1 MFPQKIGRYDVKAEL
16 GRGGM
21 ATVYRAFDPRFKR
34 EVAIKVLPREFLHD
48 PQFRVRFE
56 REAQTIAAL
65 EHSAIVPVY
74 DFGEDAESGQLYIVM
89 RLMTGGSL
97 ADRLAVGPIPL
108 LEAAR
113 IFHQLASAL
122 DKAHA
127 KGIIHRDL
135 KPGNILFDAD
145 DNPYIADFGI
155 VKLTEASA
163 SFTGSG
169 VVGTPAYMSP
179 EQARGD
185 RGLDG
190 RSDIYTLGAILFQ
203 MLTGKLPYEADTP
216 MGIAIKHITE
226 PPPHILETK
235 PDLPPACEGLIQK
248 AMAKNRD
255 ERFSTANGLAEALA
269 TTAAGAPAG
278 AVPLAP
284 TVQIQ
289 PAFRLRRW
297 RWIIVGMIGLAILTV
312 GALLWLN
319 RSPTKQV
326 AGGLGIPTTA
336 FTQVPLTAAPTRL
349 PITPPMQ
356 TPTSTSTEPSTATST
371 PTTRPTRTPIPK
383 PAWVTDFAEPILA
396 AIANQTPDFQDDFS
410 KRTANWT
417 QVSWCDPS
425 RAKYVDGT
433 LVITP
438 LQGCDMNLNNLWYS
452 DFVAEV
458 EGRFLSGYSQ
468 NSYWSLGFRLTENAD
483 DKVGFQYDGWLW
495 GHSDYNSE
503 VRGHS
508 AGSTNRL
515 LVIARG
521 SQIAFYVN
529 DNPAFF
535 WTNATPRR
543 GTFNLGVW
551 NSQWGTDTAVS
562 FDNFKVWDISDI
574 SLEATPTP

>member
-1 MFPQKIGRYDVKAEL
+1 MLPQKIGRYEIKAEL

-34 EVAIKVLPREFLHD
+34 DVAIKVLPREFLHD
-48 PQFRVRFE
+48 PQFRIRFE

-97 ADRLAVGPIPL
+97 ADRLERGPIPL

-155 VKLTEASA
+155 VKLTEATA
-163 SFTGSG
+163 TFTGSG

-179 EQARGD
+179 EQARGE

-226 PPPHILETK
+226 PPPHILESK

-255 ERFSTANGLAEALA
+255 ERFSTANGLAEAL
-269 TTAAGAPAG
+269 TTMAAGTPIRAAAP
-278 AVPLAP
+278 AP
-284 TVQIQ
+284 TVRIQ
-289 PAFRLRRW
+289 PALRLRRW
-297 RWIIVGMIGLAILTV
+297 RWVIVAVIGLATLTL
-312 GALLWLN
+312 GAALWLG
-319 RSPTKQV
+319 RSSDRQV
-326 AGGLGIPTTA
+326 AGGLGIPTTVFA
-336 FTQVPLTAAPTRL
+336 QATLTVAPTRV

-356 TPTSTSTEPSTATST
+356 TPTSTATELSTATSI
-371 PTTRPTRTPIPK
+371 PTIRPTRTPIPK

-396 AIANQTPDFQDDFS
+396 AIAKRTPDFQDNFS
-410 KRTANWT
+410 KRIAGWT
-417 QVSWCDPS
+417 LSGWCDAS

-438 LQGCDMNLNNLWYS
+438 LQGCDMNLKNLWYS

-458 EGRFLSGYSQ
+458 EGKCLSGDPK

-483 DKVGFQYDGWLW
+483 DKVGFQCYGWLW

-503 VRGHS
+503 VRGLPP
-508 AGSTNRL
+508 GSTNRL
-515 LVIARG
+515 LVIAKG
-521 SQIAFYVN
+521 SQVAFYVN

-535 WTNATPRR
+535 WTNAAPRR
-543 GTFNLGVW
+543 GIFNLNVW
-551 NSQWGTDTAVS
+551 SSQWGTDTAVS